1 MAGVHKIT
9 TGLTGLAVSKHP
21 HQSLGVLY
29 SQILGVLQKMPS
41 NAGYRKHTEQII
53 NERLSLVKSES
64 DVSKLES
71 KINCGQIEEVIKQ
84 AERELS
90 LARKMLLWKPWEPL
104 VGQAPPNQWKWPL
117 P

>member
-1 MAGVHKIT
+1 MAGVNKIT

-29 SQILGVLQKMPS
+29 STILGVLQKMP
-41 NAGYRKHTEQII
+41 K
-53 NERLSLVKSES
+53 
-64 DVSKLES
+64 S
-71 KINCGQIEEVIKQ
+71 KINCGQIQEVIKQ

-104 VGQAPPNQWKWPL
+104 VGQAPPN
-117 P
+117 